1 MPPRARQPSKIRFLC
16 GAGFLQSAAWIG
28 VVGCLTGL
36 ASSALG
42 SDLRQ
47 TNPPW
52 NVYRA
57 APGLPRD
64 LQRVAVLPLFTGRVS
79 IEPESR
85 VQLEQALHA
94 ELLRSGFAE
103 TMPVP
108 PDTLRR
114 LFGRSAWA
122 ADEPLPPD
130 FLARLRTETAA
141 DAVLFAEVTAYRPY
155 RPALL
160 GWRLRLVDTRSATTW
175 WAADQLF
182 DTTDARLLR
191 SAVRWERA
199 GQPWW
204 QRRPDGW
211 RTLQTPRE
219 LARLTS
225 ATLLATLPGRRT
237 IH

>member
-1 MPPRARQPSKIRFLC
+1 MPPRARQLSRVRFLY
-16 GAGFLQSAAWIG
+16 GVSFLQCAVWVG
-28 VVGCLTGL
+28 LVGCLTGL
-36 ASSALG
+36 VPSVPG
-42 SDLRQ
+42 GGLRP

-57 APGLPRD
+57 APDLPRD
-64 LQRVAVLPLFTGRVS
+64 LRRIAVLPLYTGRVS

-85 VQLEQALHA
+85 AQLEQALHA

-103 TMPVP
+103 TIPVP

-114 LFGRSAWA
+114 LFGRGAWP

-182 DTTDARLLR
+182 DTTDPRLLR
-191 SAVRWERA
+191 AAACWEAA

-211 RTLQTPRE
+211 RTLQAPRE

-225 ATLLATLPGRRT
+225 ATLLATLPGRGT
-237 IH
+237 IR